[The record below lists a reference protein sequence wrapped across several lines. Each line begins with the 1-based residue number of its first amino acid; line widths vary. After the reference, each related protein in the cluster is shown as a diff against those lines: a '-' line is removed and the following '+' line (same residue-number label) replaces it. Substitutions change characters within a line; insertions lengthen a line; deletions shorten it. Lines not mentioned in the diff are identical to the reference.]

1 MSSNAAGMDGPMT
14 QRLMTPSKVTA
25 WLECPH
31 YLTLRGRVDASL
43 IDDPKPI
50 WGSFARLLADK
61 GLAHEA
67 DCLEHYREQG
77 QSVLEIANRRKGEH
91 FSEWV
96 LRVGNPLAEDY
107 DAVYQMPFV
116 HDGIRGIADFV
127 IRVRDHE
134 SGEISYEPVDAK
146 LTRTEAKPGHVLQ
159 LCFYADA
166 IEDLTGVPVERMHI
180 WLGSGAIETLRVN
193 EFRPYWR
200 RLRMQLSAAI
210 GVGPNASSVPKPCAH
225 CPFCEFN
232 KVCEDRWRSED
243 SLMYVAGIR
252 QLEISALV
260 GADVPTLTQLAE
272 ASDPVEGIRGDRLN
286 RLVSQAAL
294 QLQAR
299 ADLDVPPPYSIV
311 EASEE
316 PVWGRGLEELPA
328 PDDGDVFL
336 DFEGHPFWRADAGLF
351 FLFGLIERTDDGD
364 WAYRTWWAHDLEQE
378 ATAVRELVG
387 YLGQRRREFPNMHVY
402 HYNHTE
408 RSVLQ
413 RMAESHGVVESEL
426 DELVTTGAFVDLYL
440 VILNG
445 FQIGAESYGLK
456 AVERLTK
463 FQRSHDIDK
472 GAGAVVQ
479 YERYMTGRDDAELT
493 AIATYNEDDV
503 RATRA
508 LRDWLVLHRP
518 ADMPFRDAVTEPE
531 PGIPE
536 LNERV
541 VRLHEY
547 GDGTL
552 EFFLGD
558 LLGYW
563 WREWRAYIVP
573 RMLKLQADPS
583 DLVTDPEVLADLDF
597 VKQMERTGK
606 RGGPINPLMHFTFPS
621 QTVERFPREGGRV
634 LLLDADGKRLYSN
647 IEHLDRKGNEVN
659 LEWGKQLR
667 ESAVIPTSVVLDD
680 FVDGTPKALALQ
692 AFADDVLEGRPPNRV
707 TLALLDR
714 GLPRFVD
721 AGPAGGVFSDD
732 LDEMKGWVA
741 QLDHSFVAIQGPPG
755 AGKTHNAAHLI
766 YTLVTKGKRVGITA
780 TSHVAI
786 THLLEKV
793 IGVFAEN
800 GRSDELNAVQKPAD
814 GVASVAG
821 VTLARD
827 NPACAREDFNVV
839 AGTTWLFSSHAMAD
853 APVDVLV
860 IDEAGQLSL
869 ADALAASRAAHNLI
883 LLGDPLQL
891 PQVAQASHPR
901 DSGRSVL
908 EHVVGDDVTL
918 AEDRGVF
925 LSTTWRMHPDICD
938 FISGQIYEGRLRYQ
952 SNCKRQSTSVG
963 TGLRWISAD
972 HVGNSTSSIEE
983 AELVANQVLRLIGT
997 TWVDFDGNEK
1007 ELMATDFM
1015 VVAPYND
1022 QIRTIR
1028 ERFGSDSRI
1037 AGVPVGT
1044 VDKFQGKE
1052 AAIVLFS
1059 MTASIGDDV
1068 VRGLD
1073 FLFSRNRLNVAV
1085 SRARCLAYLV
1095 CTEQLLNTRARTVA
1109 DMRLLATLNAFVEQA
1124 KAQTTR
1130 FENGSV
1136 GNPGDL

>member
-1 MSSNAAGMDGPMT
+1 MPH
-14 QRLMTPSKVTA
+14 QLMTPSKVAA

-31 YLTLRGRVDASL
+31 YLTLRGQVDAGL
-43 IDDPKPI
+43 ITEPKPI
-50 WGSFARLLADK
+50 FGSFARLLADK

-77 QSVLEIANRRKGEH
+77 LSVLEIANRPKGER
-91 FSEWV
+91 FSDWV
-96 LRVGNPLAEDY
+96 RRVGNPLAEDY
-107 DAVYQMPFV
+107 DVVYQMPFV

-127 IRVRDHE
+127 IRVSDPE
-134 SGEISYEPVDAK
+134 SGAISYEPVDAK

-166 IEDLTGVPVERMHI
+166 IEALTGTPAERMHL
-180 WLGSGAIETLRVN
+180 WLGSGEVETLRVN

-210 GVGPNASSVPKPCAH
+210 EVGPDADSVPKPCSH

-232 KVCEDRWRSED
+232 NVCEERWRSED
-243 SLMYVAGIR
+243 SLIYVAGIR
-252 QLEISALV
+252 QLEIAALV
-260 GADVPTLTQLAE
+260 GADVPTLTQLAA
-272 ASDPVEGIRGDRLN
+272 ASDPVEGMRGDRLN
-286 RLVSQAAL
+286 RLVGQAVL
-294 QLQAR
+294 QLEAR
-299 ADLDVPPPYSIV
+299 TDLDVSPPFSIV
-311 EASEE
+311 AATEE
-316 PVWGRGLEELPA
+316 PVWGRGLEKLPA

-351 FLFGLIERTDDGD
+351 FLFGLIERTDDGQ
-364 WAYRTWWAHDLEQE
+364 WEYRTWWAHDLEQE
-378 ATAVRELVG
+378 AKAVRELVG

-408 RSVLQ
+408 RSSLE

-445 FQIGAESYGLK
+445 FQVGAESYGLK
-456 AVERLTK
+456 AVERLTE

-479 YERYMTGRDDAELT
+479 YERYMTERDDAELT

-541 VRLHEY
+541 IRLHEY
-547 GDGTL
+547 GEGTL

-573 RMLKLQADPS
+573 RMLKLQADPG
-583 DLVTDPEVLADLDF
+583 DLLADPEVLAELEF
-597 VKQMERTGK
+597 VEQIERTGK
-606 RGGPINPLMHFTFPS
+606 RGGPINPLMRFAFPS

-634 LLLDADGKRLYSN
+634 LLLDEDGKRLYSN
-647 IEHLDRKGNEVN
+647 IDHLDRTGSEVD
-659 LEWGKQLR
+659 LEWGKKLR
-667 ESAVIPTSVVLDD
+667 ESSLTPTSVVLDD

-692 AFADDVLEGRPPNRV
+692 AFADDALEGRPPNRV
-707 TLALLDR
+707 TLALLGR
-714 GLPRFVD
+714 ELPQFVG
-721 AGPAGGVFSDD
+721 AGPTGGVFSDD
-732 LDEMKGWVA
+732 LDEMMRWVT

-766 YTLVTKGKRVGITA
+766 YTLVTSGQRVGITA

-800 GRSDELNAVQKPAD
+800 GRSEELRAVQKPAD

-839 AGTTWLFSSHAMAD
+839 AGTTWLFSSNAMAE

-891 PQVAQASHPR
+891 PQVAQAAHPR
-901 DSGRSVL
+901 NSGRSVL

-918 AEDRGVF
+918 ADGRGVF
-925 LSTTWRMHPDICD
+925 LSTTWRMHPDVCD
-938 FISGQIYEGRLRYQ
+938 FISDQIYEGRLSYQ
-952 SNCKRQSTSVG
+952 PNCKRQSTSAG
-963 TGLRWISAD
+963 TGVRWISAD
-972 HVGNSTSSIEE
+972 HTGNATSSVEE
-983 AELVANQVLRLIGT
+983 AELVAEQVLQLIGT
-997 TWVDFDGNEK
+997 TWVDFDGNEE
-1007 ELMATDFM
+1007 ELSATDFM

-1022 QIRTIR
+1022 QVRTIR
-1028 ERFGSDSRI
+1028 ERFVSDSRI

-1052 AAIVLFS
+1052 AAVVLFS
-1059 MTASIGDDV
+1059 MTASSGEDV
-1068 VRGLD
+1068 VRGMD

-1095 CTEQLLNTRARTVA
+1095 CTDQLLNTRARTVA
-1109 DMRLLATLNAFVEQA
+1109 GMRLLSTLNAFVEHAQI
-1124 KAQTTR
+1124 QTTR
-1130 FENGSV
+1130 FEGAASRQEKV
-1136 GNPGDL
+1136 